1 MDCAIAAAWLFQS
14 LSFSSKIGHWLAM
27 IRSTVSPSQVE
38 ATCTASELN
47 GRVVETKL
55 LLEKAKLLIF
65 LDPNPEDVVL
75 KLLAESEENPEAE
88 SESANAWEKI
98 LAILITWVFQ
108 SRTALLRDL
117 LMINDDISL
126 CIEFLILALSRV
138 GFSLW
143 FLSWLKRSR
152 LEETATRD
160 SQAEP
165 NHA

>member
-38 ATCTASELN
+38 ATGTASELN

-55 LLEKAKLLIF
+55 LLEIVKLLIF
-65 LDPNPEDVVL
+65 LDSNPEDVVL
-75 KLLAESEENPEAE
+75 KPLVASEENPEAE
-88 SESANAWEKI
+88 TESANAWEKI
-98 LAILITWVFQ
+98 LAISIPWVFQ

-126 CIEFLILALSRV
+126 CIEFLILASSRV
-138 GFSLW
+138 GFLCC
-143 FLSWLKRSR
+143 F
-152 LEETATRD
+152 
-160 SQAEP
+160 
-165 NHA
+165 